1 MGIMFKNK
9 LNLHLSCS
17 RRAEDY
23 ILKLT
28 LSPNQTG
35 IIYRVT
41 AVLFA
46 YGWDIKEANFETLDG
61 IVKDVFVIQNTAGQE
76 MTDLALQKI
85 QSDLYE
91 LFFQDL
97 AVIDYLE
104 RFSIPPAIKKD
115 NKPPVV
121 HIFNPKT
128 VDSTVLDVRTT
139 DRPGL
144 LFEISQLLYLLDVD
158 IVSVVARTEDGN
170 VRDTFLLRKNES
182 EQLDEETMQK
192 IKEGLLKFL

>member
-139 DRPGL
+139 DRSRL

>member
-1 MGIMFKNK
+1 MFKNK

-17 RRAEDY
+17 RREEDY

-61 IVKDVFVIQNTAGQE
+61 IVKDVFVIQNTSGQE

-115 NKPPVV
+115 NKPAVV

-128 VDSTVLDVRTT
+128 VDSTVLDIRTT

-182 EQLDEETMQK
+182 EQLEDETMQK